1 MSTSPLTR
9 PELAEPVVLLDA
21 THRCDRCGAR
31 AHVVVELPTGGDLL
45 FCGHHFTR
53 HQEALEGRAAV
64 IVDTRAVS
72 APSGG

>member
-1 MSTSPLTR
+1 MSTSPVTR
-9 PELAEPVVLLDA
+9 PEFTEPIALLDA

-53 HQEALEGRAAV
+53 HQEALVATDAW
-64 IVDTRAVS
+64 IVDTREITR
-72 APSGG
+72 SG